1 MRIFFN
7 ILCPVCQKLFA
18 LISPFVDFEE
28 KKYESAGEKQNKIII
43 AKDVFFCIS
52 SAGFNYII
60 N

>member
-28 KKYESAGEKQNKIII
+28 KKYESAGEKHLSEYHL
-43 AKDVFFCIS
+43 DTM
-52 SAGFNYII
+52 FNIYTKVQ
-60 N
+60 